1 MAYAEIIEEAKTLSE
16 YSASEVLYFI
26 KFLKAKES
34 KKSNERKSNLLAGG
48 LIFMS
53 EDFDETPDC
62 FNRISKNIK
71 KEASLY
77 NT

>member
-16 YSASEVLYFI
+16 YSASEVLDFI

-34 KKSNERKSNLLAGG
+34 RMSNERKSNLLAGG

-62 FNRISKNIK
+62 F
-71 KEASLY
+71 KEY
-77 NT
+77 M

>member
-16 YSASEVLYFI
+16 YSASEVLDFI

-62 FNRISKNIK
+62 F
-71 KEASLY
+71 KEYL
-77 NT
+77 

>member
-16 YSASEVLYFI
+16 YSASEVLDFI

-48 LIFMS
+48 LIYMS
-53 EDFDETPDC
+53 EDFDETPD
-62 FNRISKNIK
+62 FLIVLAK
-71 KEASLY
+71 
-77 NT
+77 T